1 VSSVWDFIK
10 SEPAVIIAVLG
21 ACIAV
26 LASFGLALSATQV
39 SAVTALV
46 TVVVGILTRQVVT
59 SPRTVEDLLPPIVY
73 SADRANP
80 K

>member
-1 VSSVWDFIK
+1 MSLWDFVK

-21 ACIAV
+21 AVISV
-26 LASFGLALSATQV
+26 LASFGLALTAEQT

-46 TVVVGILTRQVVT
+46 TVIVGILTRQVVS
-59 SPRTVEDLLPPIVY
+59 SPRTVEALLPPIVY
-73 SADRANP
+73 STDNPNP